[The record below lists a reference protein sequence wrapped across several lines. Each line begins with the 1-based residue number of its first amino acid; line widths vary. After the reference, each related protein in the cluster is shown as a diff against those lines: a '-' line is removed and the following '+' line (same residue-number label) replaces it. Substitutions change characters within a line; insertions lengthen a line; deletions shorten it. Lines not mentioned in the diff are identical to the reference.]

1 MLSFLRKSSGICTDS
16 VESAQ
21 ILRMPKRKPN
31 SIGRGD
37 MVMIHGSPDD
47 MAAERVVKTIKIE
60 TCDAL
65 VKVMRVTSMAQRA
78 ILADVVNRYYRDR
91 AQETA
96 GAASKGERNESIKV
110 MLKLVT
116 EARSDLTG
124 RSRMTLDACAD
135 YADDALAWDLR
146 WARYKAKRVTSSVPI
161 SSWDLDDIEAALST
175 CTSKSRGPMPAAGS
189 ARDLIAS
196 LLQLYEASTGQPA
209 THTPY
214 VKTEYTG
221 LAESDAGRV
230 VTVAAQLIDP
240 MLTGTQ
246 INNLI
251 AAWLKRRRDTAVEE
265 ASNTQRA
272 A

>member
-1 MLSFLRKSSGICTDS
+1 
-16 VESAQ
+16 
-21 ILRMPKRKPN
+21 MPKRKPN

-47 MAAERVVKTIKIE
+47 VAAERVVETIKIE

-146 WARYKAKRVTSSVPI
+146 WARYKAKRVTSNVPI
-161 SSWDLDDIEAALST
+161 SSWSLEDIEAALIT
-175 CTSKSRGPMPAAGS
+175 CTTKSRGPMAAAA
-189 ARDLIAS
+189 ARNLIAS
-196 LLQLYEASTGQPA
+196 LLQLYEAFSGRPA
-209 THTPY
+209 THNPY
-214 VKTEYTG
+214 IKTEYTG

-240 MLTGTQ
+240 TLTGTQ